1 MGGEIILKVSSKEEY
16 EYIQSNIKTK
26 PQTKE
31 VTKQEFIDFCNSYP
45 RSLARDVCGI
55 SDPPAVSYNDFEIG
69 WWPLSVVA
77 STHLYA
83 DNPED
88 YFYTP
93 EEKRFYSIV
102 INYKELYEEAQALLK
117 KYKDEKFHKQL
128 KDKFMASGKDN
139 YIEFLESQCSEYER
153 MLLENKKI
161 QDSQKA
167 SRKLMKD
174 VGVWIFKQKI
184 KTLEEKM
191 QTVDISRVRE
201 INAYKDG
208 LKIFEDVFWRDERI
222 NSK

>member
-1 MGGEIILKVSSKEEY
+1 MKVNSKEEY
-16 EYIQSNIKTK
+16 EYIQSNIKTE

-55 SDPPAVSYNDFEIG
+55 SEPPAVSYNDFEIG

-77 STHLYA
+77 STHLYT

-139 YIEFLESQCSEYER
+139 YIEFLENQCSEYER

-208 LKIFEDVFWRDERI
+208 LKIFKDVFWGD
-222 NSK
+222 K

>member
-1 MGGEIILKVSSKEEY
+1 MKVNSKEEY
-16 EYIQSNIKTK
+16 EYIQSNIKTE

-55 SDPPAVSYNDFEIG
+55 SEPPAVSYNDFEIG

-77 STHLYA
+77 STHLYT

-88 YFYTP
+88 YFYVP

-174 VGVWIFKQKI
+174 AGMWIFKQKI

-191 QTVDISRVRE
+191 QTVDISRVHE

-208 LKIFEDVFWRDERI
+208 LKIFEDVFWRD
-222 NSK
+222 K

>member
-1 MGGEIILKVSSKEEY
+1 MGGEINLKVNSKEEY
-16 EYIQSNIKTK
+16 EYIKSHIKTE

-45 RSLARDVCGI
+45 RALIRDVCGI

-69 WWPLSVVA
+69 WWPLSVIA

-83 DNPED
+83 DDPED

-117 KYKDEKFHKQL
+117 QHKDEKFHKQL

-139 YIEFLESQCSEYER
+139 YIEFLESQCSEYES
-153 MLLENKKI
+153 MLLENKKL

-167 SRKLMKD
+167 SRELMKD
-174 VGVWIFKQKI
+174 AGMWIFKQKI
-184 KTLEEKM
+184 KGLEEKM
-191 QTVDISRVRE
+191 QATDISRIRE

-208 LKIFEDVFWRDERI
+208 LKIFEDVFWRD
-222 NSK
+222 K

>member
-1 MGGEIILKVSSKEEY
+1 MGGTIILKVSSKEEY
-16 EYIQSNIKTK
+16 EYIKSNIKTE

-45 RSLARDVCGI
+45 RPLTRDVCGI

-77 STHLYA
+77 STHLYT

-174 VGVWIFKQKI
+174 AGMWIFKQKI

-191 QTVDISRVRE
+191 QTVNISRVRE

-208 LKIFEDVFWRDERI
+208 LKIFEDVFWRD
-222 NSK
+222 K

>member
-1 MGGEIILKVSSKEEY
+1 MGGTIILKVSSKEEY
-16 EYIQSNIKTK
+16 EYIKSNIKTE

-45 RSLARDVCGI
+45 RPLTRDVCGI

-77 STHLYA
+77 STHLYT

-174 VGVWIFKQKI
+174 AGMWIFKQKI

-208 LKIFEDVFWRDERI
+208 LKIFEDVFWRD
-222 NSK
+222 K

>member
-1 MGGEIILKVSSKEEY
+1 MGEEIALKVSSKEEY

-26 PQTKE
+26 PQNKE

-45 RSLARDVCGI
+45 RALARDVCGI

-77 STHLYA
+77 SAHLYT

-88 YFYTP
+88 YYYAP
-93 EEKRFYSIV
+93 EEERFYSIV
-102 INYKELYEEAQALLK
+102 TNYKELYEEAQALLK

-128 KDKFMASGKDN
+128 KDKFIASGKDN
-139 YIEFLESQCSEYER
+139 YTEFLENQCSEYESA
-153 MLLENKKI
+153 LLENKKV
-161 QDSQKA
+161 QDSQKT

-174 VGVWIFKQKI
+174 AGMFIFKQKI
-184 KTLEEKM
+184 KALEEKM
-191 QTVDISRVRE
+191 QTIDISRIRE

-208 LKIFEDVFWRDERI
+208 LKIFEDVFWRDR
-222 NSK
+222 

>member
-1 MGGEIILKVSSKEEY
+1 MGGTIILKVSSKEEY

-45 RSLARDVCGI
+45 RSLARGVCGI

-77 STHLYA
+77 STHLYT

-102 INYKELYEEAQALLK
+102 INYKEIYEEAQVLLK

-174 VGVWIFKQKI
+174 AGMWIFKQKI

-208 LKIFEDVFWRDERI
+208 LKIFEDVFWRD
-222 NSK
+222 K

>member
-1 MGGEIILKVSSKEEY
+1 MQRVKIGETNLKVNSKEEH
-16 EYIQSNIKTK
+16 EYIKSNIKTK

-31 VTKQEFIDFCNSYP
+31 VTKQEFIDFCDSYP

-69 WWPLSVVA
+69 WWPLSVIA

-117 KYKDEKFHKQL
+117 QYKDEKFHKQL

-139 YIEFLESQCSEYER
+139 YIEFLESQCSEYES
-153 MLLENKKI
+153 MLLENKKL

-174 VGVWIFKQKI
+174 AGMFIFKQKI
-184 KTLEEKM
+184 KELEEKM
-191 QTVDISRVRE
+191 QATDISRIRE

-208 LKIFEDVFWRDERI
+208 LKIFEDVFWRD
-222 NSK
+222 K

>member
-1 MGGEIILKVSSKEEY
+1 MGGKIILKVNSKEEY
-16 EYIQSNIKTK
+16 EYIQSNIKTE

-45 RSLARDVCGI
+45 RSLTRDVCGI

-77 STHLYA
+77 STHLYD

-102 INYKELYEEAQALLK
+102 INYEELYKEAQALLK

-139 YIEFLESQCSEYER
+139 YIEFLESQCFEYER

-167 SRKLMKD
+167 NKKLMKD

-208 LKIFEDVFWRDERI
+208 LKIFEDVFWRDKED
-222 NSK
+222 K

>member
-1 MGGEIILKVSSKEEY
+1 MKVSSKEEY

-26 PQTKE
+26 PRTKE

-77 STHLYA
+77 NTHLYT

-93 EEKRFYSIV
+93 EEERFYSIV

-117 KYKDEKFHKQL
+117 KYKDKKFHKQL

-174 VGVWIFKQKI
+174 AGMWIFKQKI

-191 QTVDISRVRE
+191 QIVDISRVRE

-208 LKIFEDVFWRDERI
+208 LKIFEDVFWRD
-222 NSK
+222 K

>member
-1 MGGEIILKVSSKEEY
+1 MQGVKRGGINLKVSSKEEY

-45 RSLARDVCGI
+45 RSLTRDVCGI

-77 STHLYA
+77 STHLYT

-161 QDSQKA
+161 QDSQKV

-174 VGVWIFKQKI
+174 AGMWIFKQKI

-208 LKIFEDVFWRDERI
+208 LKIFEGVFWRDR
-222 NSK
+222 

>member
-1 MGGEIILKVSSKEEY
+1 MGGTIILKVSSKEEY
-16 EYIQSNIKTK
+16 EYIKSNIKTE

-45 RSLARDVCGI
+45 RPLTRDVCGI

-77 STHLYA
+77 STRLYA

-93 EEKRFYSIV
+93 EEERFYSIV

-174 VGVWIFKQKI
+174 AGMWIFKQKI

-191 QTVDISRVRE
+191 QTVNISRVRE

-208 LKIFEDVFWRDERI
+208 LKIFEDVFWRD
-222 NSK
+222 K

>member
-1 MGGEIILKVSSKEEY
+1 MGGGIDLKVNSKEEY

-77 STHLYA
+77 STHLYT

-139 YIEFLESQCSEYER
+139 YIEFLENQCSEYER

-174 VGVWIFKQKI
+174 VGMWIFKQKI

-208 LKIFEDVFWRDERI
+208 LKIFEDVFWRD
-222 NSK
+222 K